1 MVTDSFI
8 LALRRWAWWTI
19 TQSRGYTQGRTHVCL
34 LTWLPA
40 ARSVGRGQK
49 AGQHSGDSWLWLP
62 ALWQK
67 TAQRWFSKLIPSEAS
82 AHLQSRS
89 IASSLAHRITML
101 WSVYPYSC
109 QLLVHVSRRRAET
122 CFPSPQTLQLACTGR
137 DGNIKAREKW
147 DWRPLQ
153 TYQSIYASFG
163 TAINVTSC
171 FKTSHHMNSTIYN
184 NVTYWCFTVLT

>member
-8 LALRRWAWWTI
+8 FS
-19 TQSRGYTQGRTHVCL
+19 TQKVSMVNYNRAERYTQGGTHVCL

-67 TAQRWFSKLIPSEAS
+67 TAQRWFSKLIPFEAS
-82 AHLQSRS
+82 THLQSRS

-109 QLLVHVSRRRAET
+109 QLLVEVSRRRAET

-137 DGNIKAREKW
+137 DGNFRPGKSGTDLKHTKASM
-147 DWRPLQ
+147 Q
-153 TYQSIYASFG
+153 SFG

-171 FKTSHHMNSTIYN
+171 FKTSHHMNSTISN
-184 NVTYWCFTVLT
+184 IM